1 MSAAA
6 LFHTA
11 MLAALRGDPAFGGAL
26 NGVFEGPALK
36 ATAPYA
42 ELGELLVS
50 DWGAKE
56 LPGYELRPA
65 IFIRDRTEGPARLH
79 ALASAADAAMAA
91 IPADLADDLGNWR
104 IVSLAPLRSRII
116 RDGPGAW
123 VAIVEH
129 RVRIL
134 ATQ

>member
-6 LFHTA
+6 LFHTT
-11 MLAALRGDPAFGGAL
+11 MLAALRADPDFGGAL
-26 NGVFEGPALK
+26 NGVFEGPAVK

-50 DWGAKE
+50 DWGTKGLA
-56 LPGYELRPA
+56 GYELRPA
-65 IFIRDRTEGPARLH
+65 IFIRDRAEGPARLH
-79 ALASAADAAMAA
+79 ALAAAADAVMATL
-91 IPADLADDLGNWR
+91 PADLADDLGVWR
-104 IVSLAPLRSRII
+104 IVNLAPLRSRII

-129 RVRIL
+129 RVLIL
-134 ATQ
+134 KAE

>member
-6 LFHTA
+6 LFHAT
-11 MLAALRGDPAFGGAL
+11 MLAALRDDPAFGGAL
-26 NGVFEGPALK
+26 NGVFEGPAVK

-50 DWGAKE
+50 DWGAKG
-56 LPGYELRPA
+56 LAGYELRPA
-65 IFIRDRTEGPARLH
+65 IFIRDRAEGPARLH

-91 IPADLADDLGNWR
+91 IPAEMGAWR
-104 IVSLAPLRSRII
+104 IVNLAPLRSRII

-134 ATQ
+134 QAE

>member
-11 MLAALRGDPAFGGAL
+11 ILAALRSDPGFGGAL
-26 NGVFEGPALK
+26 NGVFEGPAVK

-50 DWGAKE
+50 DWGAKG
-56 LPGYELRPA
+56 LAGYELRPA
-65 IFIRDRTEGPARLH
+65 IFIRDRAEGPARLH
-79 ALASAADAAMAA
+79 ALAAAADAVMAA
-91 IPADLADDLGNWR
+91 IPADLADDLGVWR

-134 ATQ
+134 QAE

>member
-11 MLAALRGDPAFGGAL
+11 MLAALRSDPAFGGAL
-26 NGVFEGPALK
+26 NGVFEGPAVK

-50 DWGAKE
+50 DWGAKD
-56 LPGYELRPA
+56 LAGVELRPA
-65 IFIRDRTEGPARLH
+65 IFIRDRAEGPARLH
-79 ALASAADAAMAA
+79 TLAAAADAVMATIA
-91 IPADLADDLGNWR
+91 ADLADDSGVWR
-104 IVSLAPLRSRII
+104 IASLAPLRSRII

-134 ATQ
+134 QAE

>member
-11 MLAALRGDPAFGGAL
+11 MLAALRNDLAFGGAL
-26 NGVFEGPALK
+26 NGVFEGPAVK

-50 DWGAKE
+50 DWGAKG
-56 LPGYELRPA
+56 LAGCELRPA
-65 IFIRDRTEGPARLH
+65 ILIRDRAQGPARLH
-79 ALASAADAAMAA
+79 ALAAAADAAMAA
-91 IPADLADDLGNWR
+91 VPADLGGWR
-104 IVSLAPLRSRII
+104 IASLALLRSRII

-134 ATQ
+134 ETA

>member
-6 LFHTA
+6 LFHTT
-11 MLAALRGDPAFGGAL
+11 MLAALRADPDFGGAL
-26 NGVFEGPALK
+26 NGVFEGPAVK

-50 DWGAKE
+50 DWGTKDLA
-56 LPGYELRPA
+56 GYELRPA
-65 IFIRDRTEGPARLH
+65 IFIRDRAEGPTRLH
-79 ALASAADAAMAA
+79 ALTAAADATMAG
-91 IPADLADDLGNWR
+91 IPADVLGDPGVWR

-134 ATQ
+134 QAE